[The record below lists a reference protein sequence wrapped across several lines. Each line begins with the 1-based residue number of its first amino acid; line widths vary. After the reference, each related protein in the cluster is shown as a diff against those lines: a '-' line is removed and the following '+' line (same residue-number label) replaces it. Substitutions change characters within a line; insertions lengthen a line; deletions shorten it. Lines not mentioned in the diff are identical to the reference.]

1 MLQNA
6 LSKSLPNVSTLVRNL
21 FNCHDNFLRLSEFPD
36 LFGKVFWSFWNS
48 PNLIFQA
55 FREMKC
61 KQNNFFKRF
70 KRLLFLILA
79 LIYLY
84 KLLLTR
90 LNKLNT
96 INFFYAFFKKLFK
109 KLAPAL
115 FYCFS
120 QQIRLADWCKL
131 ACIDQSRFCIIY
143 QRRFKKN
150 VT

>member
-1 MLQNA
+1 MIIFWDYQ
-6 LSKSLPNVSTLVRNL
+6 
-21 FNCHDNFLRLSEFPD
+21 NFLIYLA
-36 LFGKVFWSFWNS
+36 KYFWSIWNS

-70 KRLLFLILA
+70 KWLLFLILA
-79 LIYLY
+79 FIYLY

-90 LNKLNT
+90 LNKLKA

-120 QQIRLADWCKL
+120 QKIRLADWCKL
-131 ACIDQSRFCIIY
+131 ACIDQLRFCIIY